1 MNTNPGWAFTSG
13 SGDQWAFGAPT
24 GSGGDPRAGY
34 TGSNVVGYNLSGT
47 YAKNIASTY
56 WATTPAINCSG
67 YTAVT
72 LDFWRWLGVS
82 SSSHAHAYIEVSSN
96 GTNWTIVWQNS
107 SSVVDTAWTEQ
118 TFDISAVANNQSTVY
133 LRWGMGTTDNTT
145 TYCGWN
151 IDDLTVM
158 GLRSD
163 IVPPTV
169 ASLTPSVAT
178 VTDANVKAAGFAL
191 TVTFNEAMNTA
202 TATTISFPTQNPAGT
217 LSFDSAASGW
227 SNSTTYVARYDVTD
241 SDTTLSNIEVAVTG
255 RRTPTATPRS
265 RVILPVPSASTRN
278 SRRSRSTWPA
288 GRPVPP
294 PPRPSTSPSF
304 SARRSVISPPAA

>member
-1 MNTNPGWAFTSG
+1 M
-13 SGDQWAFGAPT
+13 
-24 GSGGDPRAGY
+24 
-34 TGSNVVGYNLSGT
+34 
-47 YAKNIASTY
+47 
-56 WATTPAINCSG
+56 
-67 YTAVT
+67 T
-72 LDFWRWLGVS
+72 LDFWRWLGVAS
-82 SSSHAHAYIEVSSN
+82 SLHAHAYIEVSSN

-191 TVTFNEAMNTA
+191 TVIFSKTMNTA
-202 TATTISFPTQNPAGT
+202 MAPTISFPMQNPAGT
-217 LSFDSAASGW
+217 LSFDSAESGW

-255 RRTPTATPRS
+255 AQDADGNTQIEGDFTGVFSIDTQQPTVTINLAAGQASPTTASPINFTVVFSETGQRFRRQ
-265 RVILPVPSASTRN
+265 
-278 SRRSRSTWPA
+278 RRDPKRH
-288 GRPVPP
+288 GRA
-294 PPRPSTSPSF
+294 PPRPS
-304 SARRSVISPPAA
+304 